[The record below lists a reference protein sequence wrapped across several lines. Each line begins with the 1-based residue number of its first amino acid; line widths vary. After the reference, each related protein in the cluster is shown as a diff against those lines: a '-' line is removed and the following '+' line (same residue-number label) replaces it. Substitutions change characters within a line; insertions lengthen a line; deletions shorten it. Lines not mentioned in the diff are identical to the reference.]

1 MPGGVFVARSS
12 SAFMMGGHTNFIVN
26 HARMKNTTIWANRVA
41 FRFTVIFPL
50 KG

>member
-1 MPGGVFVARSS
+1 
-12 SAFMMGGHTNFIVN
+12 MMGGHTNFIVN